1 MCPYPPK
8 SVSFSSLSKSLE
20 STNPSIISS
29 KLQILLANEEINAS
43 KSSLYPRLSLSA
55 NIKYQEIRRLN
66 RAQVNFS
73 GGFALLFTKRLVD
86 FSKTRYGLFLSLQ
99 LLHANSVSPYSLLLI
114 KSLKSWR
121 LCYTKIFNLS

>member
-55 NIKYQEIRRLN
+55 NIKYQEIRTLN
-66 RAQVNFS
+66 
-73 GGFALLFTKRLVD
+73 
-86 FSKTRYGLFLSLQ
+86 KT
-99 LLHANSVSPYSLLLI
+99 
-114 KSLKSWR
+114 
-121 LCYTKIFNLS
+121 